1 MRRALCIPGLQEGP
15 DKVKPTQL
23 GPHGSVDVCEDAVVV
38 LSVSYQQLGAEGQTR
53 SLQERN
59 TESSTSGEIEP

>member
-15 DKVKPTQL
+15 DKVKPTRL